1 MDPVWP
7 EAGLRVAMPE
17 WQAPRQHRIPTT
29 TASTPTRLPSS
40 PHSAPPPSLTGRVVL
55 VTGGN
60 GGIGLGMAHG
70 CALAGADVVIWGT
83 NQTKL
88 DDAAD
93 ELAHHGGRVTAHRVD
108 VSDETQVVSAF
119 ADAVANSDR
128 VDAVFANAG
137 VSGGG
142 RFVDQTLDEWRRV
155 LGVNLEGVFLTLRE
169 GARHMIE
176 RGGGGA
182 MVGVSS
188 VSAIHGAPMAQ
199 PYAASKAAVIAVM
212 RGLAVEL
219 ARYDIRCNSIVPGW
233 TETEM
238 TEAGRQNDRFL
249 ENTTQR
255 TPIRRWGV
263 PDDFRSVAAFLAD
276 PTQVFHTGD
285 EIVLDGG
292 YTRF

>member
-1 MDPVWP
+1 MAGSATAHDPEG
-7 EAGLRVAMPE
+7 EASANADTVAVSSGL
-17 WQAPRQHRIPTT
+17 
-29 TASTPTRLPSS
+29 SPSS
-40 PHSAPPPSLTGRVVL
+40 LSGRVVL

-60 GGIGLGMAHG
+60 GGIGLGLAHG
-70 CALAGADVVIWGT
+70 CAQAGADVVIWGT
-83 NQTKL
+83 NQSKL
-88 DDAAD
+88 DDAAS
-93 ELAHHGGRVTAHRVD
+93 ELAQHGGGVTARRVD
-108 VSDETQVVSAF
+108 VSDEPQVLAAFSA
-119 ADAVANSDR
+119 AVENSGR

-142 RFVDQTLDEWRRV
+142 RFIDQTLDEWRRV
-155 LGVNLEGVFLTLRE
+155 LAVNLEGVFLTLRE
-169 GARHMIE
+169 GARHMIH
-176 RGGGGA
+176 RGDGGA
-182 MVGVSS
+182 LVAVSS

-219 ARYDIRCNSIVPGW
+219 ARHGIRCNSIVPGW

-276 PTQVFHTGD
+276 PTQMFHTGD

>member
-1 MDPVWP
+1 
-7 EAGLRVAMPE
+7 MPDMADSE
-17 WQAPRQHRIPTT
+17 PTPI
-29 TASTPTRLPSS
+29 STPSGSS
-40 PHSAPPPSLTGRVVL
+40 PTLAGRVVL

-70 CALAGADVVIWGT
+70 CAEAGADVVIWGT

-88 DDAAD
+88 DNAAA
-93 ELAHHGGRVTAHRVD
+93 ELTEHGGRVTARRVD
-108 VSDETQVVSAF
+108 VSDESQVVAAF
-119 ADAVANSDR
+119 AEAVQACGR

-142 RFVDQTLDEWRRV
+142 HFVDQTLDEWRRV
-155 LGVNLEGVFLTLRE
+155 LGINLEGLFLTLRE
-169 GARHMIE
+169 AARHMID
-176 RGGGGA
+176 RGGGGSL
-182 MVGVSS
+182 VGVSS

-199 PYAASKAAVIAVM
+199 PYAASKTAVLGVM

-219 ARYDIRCNSIVPGW
+219 ARHGIRCNSIVPGW

-238 TEAGRQNDRFL
+238 TEAGRQNEKFL
-249 ENTTQR
+249 ANTTQR

-276 PTQVFHTGD
+276 PSQVFHTGD